1 MSKIINKLDCDFKE
15 ISTNNNIY
23 ILDPLDLELYH
34 IDSEEDKKA
43 LYEKVILRKRQTLQS
58 ADVKKNLVNLRS
70 INSIK

>member
-58 ADVKKNLVNLRS
+58 ADVKKKIS
-70 INSIK
+70 